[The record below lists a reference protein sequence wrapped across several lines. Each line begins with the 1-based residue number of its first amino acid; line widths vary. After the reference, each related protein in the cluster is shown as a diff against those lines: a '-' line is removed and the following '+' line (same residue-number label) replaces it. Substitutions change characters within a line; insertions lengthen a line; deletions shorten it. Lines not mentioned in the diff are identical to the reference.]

1 MPGDKPAHSGPSLEG
16 SNRALKRIA
25 SSGAA
30 NLGAALLGSVSNF
43 VLIVL
48 VTRFWPAE
56 DAGLLFAAT
65 SFYIIALA
73 LAHLGADQGLVRFIA
88 WNVGSGQGHLN
99 RSTVLAGMLPSLGMT
114 ILVAFTGWAAAPW
127 LSGVFGAESPE
138 QGTLVIRVLAVVLP
152 VAVLY
157 EQLLAICRG
166 YAVMKPTIVIER
178 ALRPTLQMVLIL
190 VAGLSQ
196 SSLLWLAW
204 AWAGPYLLCLVLAAA
219 ATFGTLQRNK
229 DNWHDEN
236 SSGQGLRSEFWRFTG
251 PRGLARMAQVM
262 IQRADIVIVTV
273 LLGPAPAA
281 IYTAATRF
289 LVLGQVAT
297 SALQQVS
304 EPQLAGLLARKEVRA
319 VTSVVRQ
326 MTVWSVALVWP
337 IYLVFA
343 VHSGALMALVFGS
356 GYEAGGP
363 VLRLLSV
370 AMLIATAVGP
380 LDVLLLMA
388 GKSSLSLF
396 NTTVAL
402 VVDLA
407 LCFLLIPHW
416 GILGAGLAWAA
427 AIIAKNFLCLWQ
439 VHRHLDIGIFTGRL
453 ATWLS
458 SLFGIFGMLGWL
470 GTLFHGQPWT
480 GFGISIL
487 TGSFY
492 LGFLWF
498 KREVLMPPRT
508 VRDS

>member
-1 MPGDKPAHSGPSLEG
+1 MPGDDPAQSVHLSDG

-30 NLGAALLGSVSNF
+30 NLGAALLGSISNF

-48 VTRFWPAE
+48 VTRFWAAE

-65 SFYIIALA
+65 SFFIIALA

-88 WNVGSGQGHLN
+88 WNVGSGRGHHN
-99 RSTVLAGMLPSLGMT
+99 RSTVLAGILPSLGMS
-114 ILVAFTGWAAAPW
+114 ILVAITGFVGAPW
-127 LSGVFGAESPE
+127 LAGVFGADSPE
-138 QGTLVIRVLAVVLP
+138 QGTAVIRVLSLVLP
-152 VAVLY
+152 VAVHY
-157 EQLLAICRG
+157 EQLLAVCRG

-178 ALRPTLQMVLIL
+178 ALRPSVQMFLIL
-190 VAGLSQ
+190 IAGLSQ
-196 SSLLWLAW
+196 SSLIWLAW
-204 AWAGPYLLCLVLAAA
+204 AWAGPYLLCLVLAAVA
-219 ATFGTLQRNK
+219 AFSTLRQNK
-229 DNWHDEN
+229 GNWHGPGEA
-236 SSGQGLRSEFWRFTG
+236 GQNLGSEFWRFTG

-304 EPQLAGLLARKEVRA
+304 EPQLAGLLAKKEVRA

-326 MTVWSVALVWP
+326 MTVWSIALVWP

-343 VHSGALMALVFGS
+343 VHAGALMELVFGA
-356 GYEAGGP
+356 GYQAGGA
-363 VLRLLSV
+363 VLQLLAI
-370 AMLIATAVGP
+370 AMLISTAIGP

-407 LCFLLIPHW
+407 LCFLLIPQW
-416 GILGAGLAWAA
+416 GILGAGVAWAA
-427 AIIAKNFLCLWQ
+427 AIIIKNLLCWWQ
-439 VHRHLDIGIFTGRL
+439 VRKHLEITVLTRRL
-453 ATWLS
+453 AVWLS
-458 SLFGIFGMLGWL
+458 SLLGIFGLLGWA
-470 GTLFHGQPWT
+470 GTMFAGQPWT
-480 GFGISIL
+480 GFGISLL
-487 TGSFY
+487 TGGFY

-498 KREVLMPPRT
+498 KREVLMPPRM
-508 VRDS
+508 VRGS